1 VLAVSVTLPPGQN
14 EVGPLAVMV
23 AVGLFVT
30 VTTVGA
36 DVAEQLPLL
45 TVTEYEPAVVTVI
58 DFVVFPF
65 DHRYELPVLAVSVTL
80 PPGQN
85 DVGPFAV
92 IVAVGLFVTVTTVG
106 AEVAEQLPL
115 LTVTEYD
122 PAVVTVMDFVVFPF
136 DHR

>member
-1 VLAVSVTLPPGQN
+1 MDFVVFPFDHRYELPVLAVSVTLPPAQN
-14 EVGPLAVMV
+14 VVAPLAVMV

-65 DHRYELPVLAVSVTL
+65 DHR
-80 PPGQN
+80 
-85 DVGPFAV
+85 
-92 IVAVGLFVTVTTVG
+92 
-106 AEVAEQLPL
+106 
-115 LTVTEYD
+115 
-122 PAVVTVMDFVVFPF
+122 
-136 DHR
+136 